1 MSRVISL
8 WRVATGLIALILVTT
23 VSTIAQQTDRA
34 QAPTPGAPPAL
45 KIPPIQKRV
54 LRNGVPVWVIESH
67 EVPLV
72 QVNLLVLAGAGDDPG
87 GKYGLASLT
96 AAMLTEGAGTRSSLA
111 IDDEVDYL
119 GASLTTASSFDA
131 SAIRLNAPV
140 AQLGAALA
148 VMADVALRPTFPQA
162 ELDRVR
168 KERIT
173 AIQQARDDA
182 ESVVPLAFQRAVF
195 GPQHRYGTAA
205 VGTEASLTALSTA
218 DLRAFHQRWYQPTQA
233 RLIVVGDISATDAV
247 ARLDRVFGGWVATAP
262 VRRAPVATAPQ
273 LQQRQ
278 IVIVDMPEAAQSQ
291 IRIGWVGVSRATPD
305 FFPLEVLNTVLGG
318 SFSSRLNQN
327 LREEHQ
333 YKIGRA
339 HV

>member
-23 VSTIAQQTDRA
+23 ATTVAQQPDRA

-148 VMADVALRPTFPQA
+148 VMADLALRPTFP
-162 ELDRVR
+162 
-168 KERIT
+168 
-173 AIQQARDDA
+173 
-182 ESVVPLAFQRAVF
+182 
-195 GPQHRYGTAA
+195 
-205 VGTEASLTALSTA
+205 
-218 DLRAFHQRWYQPTQA
+218 
-233 RLIVVGDISATDAV
+233 
-247 ARLDRVFGGWVATAP
+247 
-262 VRRAPVATAPQ
+262 
-273 LQQRQ
+273 
-278 IVIVDMPEAAQSQ
+278 PE
-291 IRIGWVGVSRATPD
+291 
-305 FFPLEVLNTVLGG
+305 
-318 SFSSRLNQN
+318 
-327 LREEHQ
+327 
-333 YKIGRA
+333 IGRA